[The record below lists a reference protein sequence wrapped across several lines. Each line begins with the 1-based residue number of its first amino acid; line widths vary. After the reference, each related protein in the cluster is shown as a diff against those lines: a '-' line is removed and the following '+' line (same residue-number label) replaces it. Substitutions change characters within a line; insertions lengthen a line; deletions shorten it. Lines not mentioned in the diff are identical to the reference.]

1 MRHTFAAAF
10 GLTTALLTGFT
21 VLVSG
26 VLAAKNLTDTD
37 TITRLERELRDQ
49 KRWNDML
56 SAKLDN

>member
-10 GLTTALLTGFT
+10 GLTTALLTGITIF
-21 VLVSG
+21 VGG
-26 VLAAKNLTDTD
+26 VLAAKNLNDTD